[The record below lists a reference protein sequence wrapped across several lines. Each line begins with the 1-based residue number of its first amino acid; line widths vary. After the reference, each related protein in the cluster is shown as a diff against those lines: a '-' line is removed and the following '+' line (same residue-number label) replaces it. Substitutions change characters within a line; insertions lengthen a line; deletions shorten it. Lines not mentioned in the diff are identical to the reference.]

1 MINNIYIGNWR
12 VDLYKDESV
21 SVTSSVIDVED
32 ITKNKTDFSKSFT
45 VPASDRNNILFKHWY
60 DADID
65 NAFDARIKVDGRIE
79 LDGIPFKIGKFK
91 LQKVNVKYG
100 RPSSYVINFV
110 GALVAIGSIIGKDYL
125 TDLDLS
131 AYDHAHSYANSLLG
145 LQTSLSGGAI
155 IYNLLAKKQYYYNS
169 SADTTM
175 TDALA
180 NIAYNSAAGANGVL
194 WNEIRPSL
202 QIIKIIDAIE
212 AKYTIA
218 NGYEQ
223 DIVFSRDLFG
233 RAEFTGIYMW
243 LNNDKTNNIGGGSTL
258 INFDGGVF
266 DSPYIT
272 QDHSGYIDI
281 EDLELTVTP
290 SAGYESIPYTIKVLN
305 DGVVFQEIS
314 AVGTKIVY
322 TYLYSIPTK
331 IWTITYE
338 ISANEG
344 FNFSTSLWQQRTL
357 DGVPEVPST
366 ATSSVQNVASTFT
379 IAQNLP
385 KIKIMDFLKGIFDA
399 FKCIIK
405 PRDNDYYVDTLN
417 NYYKIGTIID
427 VTKYVDFSSYNV
439 ERGNILNNINYKF
452 QSPTTILNIQFE
464 GNTGVAYGNEDLI
477 LKDSF
482 GKLLDGDSLDITLPF
497 EQIMYDRLIDTNTNV
512 STNFMYGAI
521 IDDKLDAVN
530 PKAHLFYNSTN
541 TISNLSFVNG
551 SGVKNLINSGNIN
564 TPSHTFGTDFSL
576 IFSQEFNEWDG
587 TLITNTLYLNYHQEF
602 IEDVFNIKR
611 RTFKF
616 KANLPLRILTTL
628 ELNDTLKIKNNYYR
642 INKYTTDLT
651 TGKTDLDLINIFREI
666 ITV

>member
-1 MINNIYIGNWR
+1 MIVGVIIGTAAL
-12 VDLYKDESV
+12 DLYGEEKISV
-21 SVTSSVIDVED
+21 NSSVQDIND
-32 ITKNKTDFSKSFT
+32 ITKNTTDFSMPFT
-45 VPASDRNNILFKHWY
+45 VPASADNNIVFKHY
-60 DADID
+60 YNADID
-65 NAFDARIKVDGRIE
+65 NSFDARINVDGRIE
-79 LDGIPFKIGKFK
+79 LDGFPFKIGKFK
-91 LQKVNVKYG
+91 LIRVNVKKNKAD
-100 RPSSYVINFV
+100 SYVIHFF
-110 GALVAIGSIIGKDYL
+110 GSLVSITEIIGKDYL

-131 AYDHAHSYANSLLG
+131 TYNHAHSYANSLLG
-145 LQTSLSGGAI
+145 LQTSLFGGAI

-169 SADTTM
+169 GADTTM

-243 LNNDKTNNIGGGSTL
+243 LNNDKTNNIGGGSTF

-272 QDHSGYIDI
+272 QDHSGHIDI

-385 KIKIMDFLKGIFDA
+385 KIKIMDFLKGIFDM
-399 FKCIIK
+399 FKVIILSEET
-405 PRDNDYYVDTLN
+405 NYYVDTLSR
-417 NYYKIGTIID
+417 YYQKGT
-427 VTKYVDFSSYNV
+427 VVDITVDNSEHSV
-439 ERGNILNNINYKF
+439 ERGNLLNNINYQF
-452 QSPTTILNIQFE
+452 QEPTTILNDEFKK
-464 GNTGVAYGNEDLI
+464 NTGKAYGDEDLI

-521 IDDKLDAVN
+521 IDDKLAAVN
-530 PKAHLFYNSTN
+530 PKAHLFYNTTN

-587 TLITNTLYLNYHQEF
+587 TLITNTLYSNYHQEF
-602 IEDVFNIKR
+602 IEDIFNIKR
-611 RTFKF
+611 RIFKY
-616 KANLPLRILTTL
+616 KTKIPLGILL
-628 ELNDTLKIKNNYYR
+628 VLKLNDMLKINDDYYR
-642 INKYTTDLT
+642 INKYLTDLT
-651 TGKTDLDLINIFREI
+651 TGETELDLINILRRI
-666 ITV
+666 VI